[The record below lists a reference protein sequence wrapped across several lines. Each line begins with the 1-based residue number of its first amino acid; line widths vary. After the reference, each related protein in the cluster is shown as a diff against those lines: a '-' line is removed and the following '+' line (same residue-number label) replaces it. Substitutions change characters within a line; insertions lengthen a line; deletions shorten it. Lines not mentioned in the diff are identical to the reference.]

1 MNTEKKKYIIL
12 FAALCTIGVA
22 LILLSGR
29 EQSSKPQPVSEPK
42 SVSTLE
48 TTKARLASS
57 TRRVDDYQL
66 SDDTVSGLPGRF
78 RDKAA
83 VEQTSPVP
91 DNNGAMPPPTVRSI
105 VKSVDA
111 IPAGE
116 NNAATPPPRRA
127 GFNDGTAGHETGSF
141 NLNAV
146 VQQTSD
152 VSHGSAVQLR
162 ITQDYAY
169 PGGVVRANTFL
180 TGTVSIETNRVT
192 IHVPASGSLPE
203 LTAYDTDGM
212 RGLKLSDSVKD
223 ELRNDAGNTAADV
236 AGDAASSAIRA
247 PLLGRVVSSAVSGLK
262 KKTNNYRITLEKGQ
276 KVILKG

>member
-12 FAALCTIGVA
+12 FAVLCALGAV
-22 LILLSGR
+22 LILTS
-29 EQSSKPQPVSEPK
+29 EQKEKTGPQPVSEPEM
-42 SVSTLE
+42 VSTLE

-57 TRRVDDYQL
+57 TRRVEDYQL
-66 SDDTVSGLPGRF
+66 SDDTVSGKPRRF
-78 RDKAA
+78 RDQAKEKNIS
-83 VEQTSPVP
+83 VPEDKGTTSPAIRP
-91 DNNGAMPPPTVRSI
+91 I
-105 VKSVDA
+105 VKTIPVKKENKSVL
-111 IPAGE
+111 
-116 NNAATPPPRRA
+116 PPLPRRA